1 VVLLALQ
8 SCMHG
13 LWRIVEKSR
22 RWYEPR
28 AILSGGW
35 ISRTADEDVSWRAN
49 MDKWTFGITLLVIGA
64 GGTFITLG
72 ILILFTNILKKVF
85 PLSAEQD
92 TK

>member
-1 VVLLALQ
+1 
-8 SCMHG
+8 
-13 LWRIVEKSR
+13 
-22 RWYEPR
+22 
-28 AILSGGW
+28 
-35 ISRTADEDVSWRAN
+35 

-64 GGTFITLG
+64 SGTFITLG